1 VREKKAFVERL
12 GRPVLDAWENLIK
25 TDPGSDLTGFLEYNP
40 ADNRA
45 AFFILHPDF
54 PLISDPSVAPPDIR
68 LNAILRS
75 TAPEL
80 DLDLSQ
86 NPFPLLKEEPL
97 NGNPES
103 ILTIVQTL
111 KDAKAWSDRL
121 TEALRPK
128 PEKAVSPPSGR
139 PPGGWFS

>member
-1 VREKKAFVERL
+1 VQR
-12 GRPVLDAWENLIK
+12 VLDACKNIIK
-25 TDPGSDLTGFLEYNP
+25 TDPDSYLTGFLEYNP

-45 AFFILHPDF
+45 AFFILHPHF

-80 DLDLSQ
+80 DLSQ

-103 ILTIVQTL
+103 ILKIVQTL

-128 PEKAVSPPSGR
+128 PKKAVSPPSGR